1 MTLLVTGLL
10 KTSIMNEKIRLL
22 NALQGIP
29 GDRAPFI
36 CPGGMMNMTVTELM
50 DDAQSSWPE
59 AHSDPE
65 KMARLT
71 LAANRLGGVEN
82 TGVPFCMTVEAEAM
96 GSAVYLGTRGTEPRV
111 TEYAIG
117 GFDEIGLLRP
127 IDPRHGRAK
136 VCVDA
141 IRILI
146 QEAPETPVIANLSG
160 PVSLASS
167 LIDPIIFYKGLIT
180 NKPNVHKLMKTVNEN
195 LIRFG
200 DAMAEAG
207 ADIICIADP
216 SATGEILGKNTFA
229 EFAIPYLNELTN
241 HFRVKYGIPSIVH
254 ICGDVR
260 PLGTLLSEIAAESIS
275 VDSMVSI
282 KTLREFAP
290 NKVSMGNVSTYL
302 LEKGEPDDIA
312 KHGER
317 CLRAGVGILAPAC
330 GLGPKTPVINI
341 KSLSRAGCENRSA
354 VTR

>member
-1 MTLLVTGLL
+1 
-10 KTSIMNEKIRLL
+10 MNEKIRLL
-22 NALQGIP
+22 NALRGKP
-29 GDRAPFI
+29 ADRVPFI
-36 CPGGMMNMTVTELM
+36 CPGGMMNMAVTELM
-50 DDAQSSWPE
+50 DAAESWWPE

-71 LAANRLGGVEN
+71 LTANRLGGVEN

-96 GSAVYLGTRGTEPRV
+96 GAEVYLGTRGTEPRV

-117 GFDEIGLLRP
+117 RLDDIAKLRT
-127 IDPRHGRAK
+127 IDPGAGRAK

-141 IRILI
+141 IRILKK
-146 QEAPETPVIANLSG
+146 EAPETPVIANLSG

-180 NKPNVHKLMKTVNEN
+180 NKENVHRLMKVVNEN

-200 DAMAEAG
+200 EAMAEAG
-207 ADIICIADP
+207 ADVICIADP
-216 SATGEILGKNTFA
+216 SATGEILGKNTFT
-229 EFAIPYLNELTN
+229 EFALPYLNSLTA
-241 HFRVKYGIPSIVH
+241 HFRDKYGIPSIVH

-260 PLGTLLSEIAAESIS
+260 PLGDLLSGIAAESIS

-282 KTLREFAP
+282 KTLRELAP

-302 LEKGEPDDIA
+302 LEKGNSEDIA
-312 KHGER
+312 KHGDR

-330 GLGPKTPVINI
+330 GIGPKTPVANI
-341 KSLSRAGCENRSA
+341 KSLSLAGCEDRSTANRE
-354 VTR
+354 

>member
-1 MTLLVTGLL
+1 M
-10 KTSIMNEKIRLL
+10 
-22 NALQGIP
+22 A
-29 GDRAPFI
+29 
-36 CPGGMMNMTVTELM
+36 VTELM
-50 DDAQSSWPE
+50 DAAESWWPE

-71 LAANRLGGVEN
+71 LAANRLGGIEN

-96 GSAVYLGTRGTEPRV
+96 GSEVYLGTRGTEPRV
-111 TEYAIG
+111 TEYAIKRL
-117 GFDEIGLLRP
+117 DEIGRLRP
-127 IDPRHGRAK
+127 INPEKGRAK

-141 IRILI
+141 IRILKK
-146 QEAPETPVIANLSG
+146 EAPETPVIANLSG

-180 NKPNVHKLMKTVNEN
+180 DKQNVHKLMRAVNEN
-195 LIRFG
+195 LVRFG

-207 ADIICIADP
+207 ADVICIADP

-229 EFAIPYLNELTN
+229 EFAIPYINGLTVR
-241 HFRVKYGIPSIVH
+241 FREKYGIPSIVH

-260 PLGTLLSEIAAESIS
+260 PLGGLLSEIAAESIS
-275 VDSMVSI
+275 VDAMVGI

-330 GLGPKTPVINI
+330 GIGPKTPVANI
-341 KSLSRAGCENRSA
+341 KSLSRAGREDRSTAKCE
-354 VTR
+354 